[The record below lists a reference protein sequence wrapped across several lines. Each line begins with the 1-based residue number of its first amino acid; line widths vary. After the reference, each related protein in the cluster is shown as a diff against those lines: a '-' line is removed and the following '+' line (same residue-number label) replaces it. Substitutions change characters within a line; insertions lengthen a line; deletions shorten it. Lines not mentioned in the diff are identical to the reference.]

1 MLLAGLRNLELAISL
16 GKQALLNNYKKNHL
30 PMLFIH
36 GENDTFVPFSMLDEV
51 YNATQ
56 GPKEKYVVPEQSM
69 RKLIIKPR
77 KYKETVAAFLD
88 KYIK

>member
-1 MLLAGLRNLELAISL
+1 
-16 GKQALLNNYKKNHL
+16 
-30 PMLFIH
+30 MLFIH

-56 GPKEKYVVPEQSM
+56 GPKEKYVVPGAEHA
-69 RKLIIKPR
+69 KAYNKNPE

-88 KYIK
+88 KYIKYQIYSLLIVAKTKDLFLS

>member
-1 MLLAGLRNLELAISL
+1 
-16 GKQALLNNYKKNHL
+16 
-30 PMLFIH
+30 
-36 GENDTFVPFSMLDEV
+36 VPFSMLDEV

-56 GPKEKYVVPEQSM
+56 GPKEKYVVPGAEHA
-69 RKLIIKPR
+69 KAYNKNPE